1 MPRKKRKANLPLIEV
16 IIVSLVLHVLALL
29 VLGGINIW
37 TAMKPEEPELE
48 APPVVEAP
56 VEQQEQKVR
65 LKKSLQNSSRPKSR
79 IVINNP
85 TQMNL
90 PELNVDI
97 PTIDSKVAVGT
108 GTGTGTGL
116 GRGFGSG
123 GIDFSK
129 SAVDFFGIKSEGE
142 RVTFIID
149 ASRYMLEDKK
159 GGIPAYTIIKQEIT
173 RMVNGLKPG
182 TLFNIM
188 FVDGKKVYTF
198 SERML
203 PATNG
208 NKAKV
213 SGWIDPVNAKGGR
226 TGISGNVAV
235 RNTDRLPMKADV
247 AHWARGIQVAM
258 EQNSDA
264 IFMIVP
270 SWQWHGIKFESPQAK
285 LDWQKAQGW
294 GPEQENAWKNAT
306 KKAQNWLK
314 EENKRRSSKGQP
326 PKVVVNDQSL
336 ITDLMKLGVIK
347 KGLKYPP
354 GNSYSREDV
363 IKHVV
368 DTGRDLYKERN
379 AKTPEV
385 NVVLFLGADEDGKNH
400 KDVDSFKTV
409 ARKNRGGK
417 LRVLEGEGDLMK
429 QVNRA
434 NQG

>member
-16 IIVSLVLHVLALL
+16 TIVSLVVHVVALL

-37 TAMKPEEPELE
+37 TAMKPQEPEME

-56 VEQQEQKVR
+56 IEQQEQKVR

-149 ASRYMLEDKK
+149 ASKYMLEDKK
-159 GGIPAYTIIKQEIT
+159 GGIPAYKIIKGEIT

-182 TLFNIM
+182 TLFNIQ
-188 FVDGKKVYTF
+188 FVEHRKVYSF
-198 SERML
+198 SDRML

-208 NKAKV
+208 NKAKAAD
-213 SGWIDPVNAKGGR
+213 WIQPVNSSNR
-226 TGISGNVAV
+226 LGINGNVTI
-235 RNTDRLPMKADV
+235 RNTDLKPLTDDV
-247 AHWARGIQVAM
+247 AHWARGIQIAM

-264 IFMIVP
+264 IFVMVP
-270 SWQWHGIKFESPQAK
+270 SWQWHNVVFENDAEKDQWY
-285 LDWQKAQGW
+285 LDQGW
-294 GPEQENAWKNAT
+294 GPEQESTWQANVR
-306 KKAQNWLK
+306 KARSWMTQ
-314 EENKRRSSKGQP
+314 ENKRRASAGQP
-326 PKVVVNDQSL
+326 PKVVHSDHALISDLQKAGIMGKNIRYKPSL
-336 ITDLMKLGVIK
+336 A
-347 KGLKYPP
+347 
-354 GNSYSREDV
+354 YSKEDV
-363 IKHVV
+363 TTHVV
-368 DTGRDLYKERN
+368 DAGRKLYKERN
-379 AKTPEV
+379 TKTPEV
-385 NVVLFLGADEDGKNH
+385 NVVLFLGSDEDKKNH
-400 KDVDSFKTV
+400 KDVEPFKTL

-417 LRVLEGEGDLMK
+417 MRVLEGEGDLMK
-429 QVNRA
+429 QVRSSGNS
-434 NQG
+434 G